1 MPSRSRRIVRAAACT
16 AVLAT
21 VLLGGLPRMSAGE
34 SSTFFL
40 GAEPMIRVGLETNAR
55 SVTITTADETLTA
68 ATPGDAPRAI
78 ASARAVI
85 EPRIYKAPV
94 IEYYRL
100 EIRDVDTQTE
110 AERLAEDVS
119 AATGEKSVGMADTV
133 NKLWKVVIGE
143 PRRSPEEITDLKTR
157 LSEKGFDEA
166 VVVTER
172 KTEPDVEAIMLT
184 QQIRS
189 PESARTEIRSLV
201 RRGPSRPRVVPETG
215 AVDPNLREIFVN
227 GATAEARFS
236 SLEPLSF
243 GSFNDKVN
251 PVKVDGKTYRG
262 RIEVFVNSR
271 GTLTVVNVVPLEE
284 YLLGVVPKELGLP
297 ALEAQKAQA
306 VAARTYAIANT
317 NGYAKQG
324 FDLVPTVWSQVY
336 GGVSA
341 ETAMGTRAVKDTAG
355 VVATYAGRPINALY
369 TSTCGGRTEDSG
381 NVFEFNEPYLK
392 SVECSLEGRRH
403 FDPFIIRSTRE
414 LVKTHNESDLQMVRI
429 ASMFAVN
436 GFVLAT
442 NRFADNWL
450 DTPPV
455 EVELRSWVNQ
465 IATKAGK
472 PYPAFTPDL
481 VRTQEFAAMLAKML
495 YGPTEADTL
504 LSDADVAYQLSF
516 PDASEITPKHRPDI
530 AMLFRDGMLSLYP
543 DGTFGAQRPMSRRHM
558 LRQISNVFAKKKWL
572 PTLQTATARP
582 SAEGKL
588 VVRSGKTD
596 RTLTVSANVFLFRR
610 FGDQFHQVREMA
622 VVGGEE
628 VSYFLNPAGEVVYLE
643 AAPTQEP
650 TVAER
655 MSPFT
660 FWDETL
666 SLGEVQSRVA
676 RYAKGFGTLLDIN
689 VTKTGSSRRATELE
703 LVGTA
708 GKAKISR
715 GRIRSAL
722 RLREQLFHM
731 ERRFDGNGR
740 VVSFRFRGRGWGHG
754 VGMCQ
759 YGAFGLARMGQKYD
773 QIIRHYYTGVELT
786 KSY

>member
-1 MPSRSRRIVRAAACT
+1 MRSRSRGFIRTSLCT
-16 AVLAT
+16 AVFAAA
-21 VLLGGLPRMSAGE
+21 VLGGLPKMSAGE

-40 GAEPMIRVGLETNAR
+40 GAEPVVRVGLETNAR
-55 SVTITTADETLTA
+55 SVTVTTGDDTLTA
-68 ATPGDAPRAI
+68 ATPGDPPRSI
-78 ASARAVI
+78 QSSRAVI
-85 EPRIYKAPV
+85 EPRIYKPPV

-100 EIRDVDTQTE
+100 EIRDVDTQAE
-110 AERLAEDVS
+110 ADRLAQDVTS
-119 AATGEKSVGMADTV
+119 ATGEKSVAMADAVTRV
-133 NKLWKVVIGE
+133 WKVVIGE
-143 PRRSPEEITDLKTR
+143 LRKSPEEITELKTK
-157 LSEKGFDEA
+157 LNEKGFDEA

-172 KTEPDVEAIMLT
+172 KTEPDVDAIILT
-184 QQIRS
+184 QQLRS
-189 PESARTEIRSLV
+189 PEAARTEVRSLV
-201 RRGPSRPRVVPETG
+201 RRGPSRPRVVPESG
-215 AVDPNLREIFVN
+215 AVDPNLKEISVS
-227 GATAEARFS
+227 GTTPESKFS
-236 SLEPLSF
+236 SLEPVSF
-243 GSFNDKVN
+243 GSFNDRLN
-251 PVKVDGKTYRG
+251 PVKVDGKSYRG

-271 GTLTVVNVVPLEE
+271 GTLTVVNVVPIED

-317 NGYAKQG
+317 NGYARQG
-324 FDLVPTVWSQVY
+324 FDVVPTVWSQVY

-341 ETAMGTRAVKDTAG
+341 ETSMGTRAVKETAG
-355 VVATYAGRPINALY
+355 VVATYSGKPINALY

-381 NVFEFNEPYLK
+381 NVFEFNEPYLRG
-392 SVECSLEGRRH
+392 VECSLEGRKH
-403 FDPFIIRSTRE
+403 FDPFIIRSSRE
-414 LVKTHNESDLQMVRI
+414 LVKTHNEADLQTVRM

-455 EVELRSWVNQ
+455 EVELRSWINQ

-472 PYPAFTPDL
+472 PFPVYSPDL
-481 VRTQEFAAMLAKML
+481 VRGENFAMIVAKLL

-504 LSDADVAYQLSF
+504 LSSSDVAYHLSF
-516 PDASEITPKHRPDI
+516 PDASEISSRNRADI
-530 AMLFRDGMLSLYP
+530 AILFRDGLMALYP
-543 DGTFGAQRPMSRRHM
+543 DGRFGPQRPMSRRHM
-558 LRQISNVFAKKKWL
+558 LRVIGNIFAKKRWS
-572 PTLQTATARP
+572 PALQTATARP
-582 SAEGKL
+582 SADGKL
-588 VVRSGKTD
+588 VVRVGKAD
-596 RTLTVSANVFLFRR
+596 RSLPVAANVFLFRK
-610 FGDQFHQVREMA
+610 FGDQFHQVNEMA

-628 VSYFLNPAGEVVYLE
+628 ISYFLNSAGEVVYLE
-643 AAPTQEP
+643 AAPTAEP
-650 TVAER
+650 TVAEK

-666 SLGEVQSRVA
+666 SLGEVQSRIA

-689 VTKTGSSRRATELE
+689 VKKTGTSRRAVELE
-703 LVGTA
+703 VIGTA
-708 GKAKISR
+708 GKATISR

-722 RLREQLFHM
+722 RLKEQLFNL
-731 ERRFDGNGR
+731 EKKVDGNGR
-740 VVSFRFRGRGWGHG
+740 VVSFKFRGRGWGHG